1 MARSSRRWTA
11 PTLLLALV
19 TILLLLATPAVTVK
33 HHDFK
38 RCDQSGF
45 CKRNRALA
53 DDFTAQGS
61 ADASPYQLDANSIK
75 FKNGV
80 FEGEILKAISPDEK
94 VKLPLTIALL
104 DRGKA
109 RITIDEEK
117 RQKGEIEL
125 RHGSVAR
132 KERFNEAASWALTG
146 AGLQAQ
152 KSAKLATAAAKDKS
166 RVTWGSEG
174 EYMIVITHAPFGLE
188 FWSGDSKQVVLNE
201 RGFLNIEHWRPKVDK
216 PKAGDKDADGG
227 SQAEI
232 KAAEPEADE
241 STWWDE
247 SFGGNTD
254 SKPKGPE
261 SVALDISFPGYAHV
275 YGIPEHTGPLSL
287 RETRGGGD
295 GNFDQ
300 PYRLYNSDVFE
311 YELDSPMTLYGAI
324 PFMQAHR
331 KGSSVGVFWL
341 NAAETWVD
349 IIKAKHATNRQS
361 QSLEGHLVDTKTHW
375 MSEAG
380 QLDLFIVLSPT
391 PAALSEAYAELTGFT
406 TLPAAFSLGYHQC
419 RWNYVSDE
427 DVKDVDRKFDKYGI
441 PYDVIWLDI
450 EYTEEKKYFT
460 WDPLTFPDPTG
471 MQQQLDETERKLVVI
486 IDPHIKNTANYAVSD
501 ELKSQGLAVKN
512 KKNELYEGWCWPGSS
527 HWIDAFNPAA
537 RAWWKIRFSYDKFKG
552 TMSNAWLWND
562 MNEPSVF
569 NGPEVTMPR
578 DNMHHG
584 NWEHRDLHNLY
595 GLTFH
600 NATYHALMERKKGE
614 VRRPFVL
621 TRSFFAG
628 SQRTAAMWTGD
639 NQANWA
645 HLAAS
650 IPMILNQG
658 LAGFPFAGADV
669 GGFFGNPSKE
679 LQTRWYQAGVFYPF
693 MRGHAHIDTR
703 RREPYVLGEPYTG
716 IMTRA
721 LRLRYSLLPA
731 WYTAFHEAST
741 HGYPIVRSQYYVH
754 PGDAAGFAID
764 DQLYLGSTGLL
775 AKPVTQEGAESV
787 EIYLADD
794 ENYYDYFDYTI
805 YNGAGKSHRVA
816 APLEKLPLLMQGGHI
831 IPRKDRPRKSS
842 GLMKWDPYTL
852 VVVVGKDGKATGS
865 LYVDDGETFDYEQGA
880 FIHRGFKL
888 ANGILSSSN
897 LGVEGPKTAR
907 TAELTYHAAAGNKA
921 AWATVRNP
929 GVRIGADW
937 KIEFG
942 AAFAE
947 ADAKPEL
954 EAAVRAEDVTMA
966 MVVAEEEGVTMD
978 TAVAR
983 EEGVTMAMVVAKE
996 EGVMMAMVVAKEEGV
1011 TMAMVVAKEE
1021 GHFDDDEVIQHAQR
1035 HSQNSGSGSNSDLF
1049 SSALSFLKQGGAS
1062 GSGSGNIDQLQQNHD
1077 QVYNNS
1083 GGNQQH
1089 SASALGGA
1097 AALQALKSFTGGSS
1111 SGQGGQSALI
1121 GMAMSQA
1128 SSLFDQQS
1136 SQGNV
1141 QAGASKQSVVNEA
1154 AQAAL
1159 GMYLK
1164 NQGGGSG
1171 IGGLLSLASKFA

>member
-19 TILLLLATPAVTVK
+19 TVLLLLVTPTVTVK

-61 ADASPYQLDANSIK
+61 PDASPYRLDPNSIK
-75 FKNGV
+75 FKNGI
-80 FEGEILKAISPDEK
+80 FEGDILKAISPNEK
-94 VKLPLTIALL
+94 VKLPLTITLL
-104 DRGKA
+104 DRGKT

-117 RQKGEIEL
+117 RQKGQIEL

-132 KERFNEAASWALTG
+132 KERFNEAACWALTG
-146 AGLQAQ
+146 AGLNAQ
-152 KSAKLATAAAKDKS
+152 KSAKLANAADKDKS
-166 RVTWGSEG
+166 RITWGPRG
-174 EYMIVITHAPFGLE
+174 EYMIVITYRPFGVE

-216 PKAGDKDADGG
+216 PKADDKDGDDG
-227 SQAEI
+227 SHTDTKTAES
-232 KAAEPEADE
+232 ETDE

-247 SFGGNTD
+247 TFGGNTD

-287 RETRGGGD
+287 RESRGGD

-341 NAAETWVD
+341 NAAESWVD
-349 IIKAKHATNRQS
+349 IVKVKHAINPQS
-361 QSLEGHLVDTKTHW
+361 QSLRGYLVDTKTHW

-391 PAALSEAYAELTGFT
+391 PAALSKAYAELTGYT
-406 TLPAAFSLGYHQC
+406 KLPATFSLGYHQS

-427 DVKDVDRKFDKYGI
+427 DVKDVDRKFDKYSI

-460 WDPLTFPDPTG
+460 WDPLTFPDSIS

-486 IDPHIKNTANYAVSD
+486 IDPHIKNTANYVVSD
-501 ELKSQGLAVKN
+501 ELKSKDLAVKN
-512 KKNELYEGWCWPGSS
+512 KNNEIYEGWCWPGSS
-527 HWIDAFNPAA
+527 HWVDTFNLAA
-537 RAWWKIRFSYDKFKG
+537 RVWWKTLFSYDKFKG
-552 TMSNAWLWND
+552 TMSNVWLWND

-578 DNMHHG
+578 DNIHHG

-595 GLTFH
+595 GMTFH
-600 NATYHALMERKKGE
+600 NATYHALIERKKGE

-639 NQANWA
+639 NQANWG

-658 LAGFPFAGADV
+658 VGGFPFAGADV

-679 LQTRWYQAGVFYPF
+679 LQTRWYQAGIFYPF

-703 RREPYVLGEPYTG
+703 RREPYLLGEPYTG
-716 IMTRA
+716 ILTQV

-741 HGYPIVRSQYYVH
+741 DGYPIVRSQYYVH
-754 PGDAAGFAID
+754 PEDEAGFGID

-775 AKPVTQEGAESV
+775 VKPVTQEGAESV
-787 EIYLADD
+787 DIYLADD

-805 YNGAGKSHRVA
+805 YNGAGKTHKIA

-852 VVVVGKDGKATGS
+852 VVVVGKDGQATGS

-888 ANGILSSSN
+888 ADGILSSTN
-897 LGVEGPKTAR
+897 LGVGGPKTAGFLR
-907 TAELTYHAAAGNKA
+907 TMKDVRVEKIVLVNAPPAWASQGMVRVSDGSTAELTYHAAGAAGNKA
-921 AWATVRNP
+921 PWATVRNP

-942 AAFAE
+942 AAFTE
-947 ADAKPEL
+947 ESAKTEL
-954 EAAVRAEDVTMA
+954 
-966 MVVAEEEGVTMD
+966 
-978 TAVAR
+978 
-983 EEGVTMAMVVAKE
+983 
-996 EGVMMAMVVAKEEGV
+996 
-1011 TMAMVVAKEE
+1011 
-1021 GHFDDDEVIQHAQR
+1021 
-1035 HSQNSGSGSNSDLF
+1035 
-1049 SSALSFLKQGGAS
+1049 
-1062 GSGSGNIDQLQQNHD
+1062 
-1077 QVYNNS
+1077 
-1083 GGNQQH
+1083 
-1089 SASALGGA
+1089 
-1097 AALQALKSFTGGSS
+1097 
-1111 SGQGGQSALI
+1111 
-1121 GMAMSQA
+1121 
-1128 SSLFDQQS
+1128 
-1136 SQGNV
+1136 
-1141 QAGASKQSVVNEA
+1141 
-1154 AQAAL
+1154 
-1159 GMYLK
+1159 
-1164 NQGGGSG
+1164 
-1171 IGGLLSLASKFA
+1171 